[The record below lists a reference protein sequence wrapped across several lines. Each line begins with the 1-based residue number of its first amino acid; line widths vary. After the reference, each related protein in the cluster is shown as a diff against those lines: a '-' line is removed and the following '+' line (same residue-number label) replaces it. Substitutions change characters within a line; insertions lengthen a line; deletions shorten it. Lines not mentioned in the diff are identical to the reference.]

1 MSVRL
6 EVHVQGGR
14 LVERQIP
21 QPKDRELTGRQSFGK
36 VEVTVSTLPRKASNK
51 VMCARTKTDTGRQE
65 ENSKVREKTL
75 VKELGKLHP

>member
-6 EVHVQGGR
+6 VVHVQGGR
-14 LVERQIP
+14 FDRRQIP
-21 QPKDRELTGRQSFGK
+21 CLQDRELTGRQSFGK
-36 VEVTVSTLPRKASNK
+36 VEVTGATLPRKASNK
-51 VMCARTKTDTGRQE
+51 EMCARTKTDTGRQE

>member
-6 EVHVQGGR
+6 EEHVESGR
-14 LVERQIP
+14 FDGRQIP
-21 QPKDRELTGRQSFGK
+21 RLKDRELIGRQSFGK
-36 VEVTVSTLPRKASNK
+36 VEVTGATLPRKASNK
-51 VMCARTKTDTGRQE
+51 ETYARTKTDTGRQE